1 MEYFGL
7 EIFDGKPFKEIS
19 LEENVPLEE
28 QWFHLT
34 QDITCIDYIIHDILD
49 FSVDVG
55 WYPTAEVTQDTG
67 FRICIIEGPYTDGMV
82 FYEKRCKTIEQM
94 KLDLQ
99 EGIML
104 IQSFKQMSIEDILKT
119 KIRDFL

>member
-1 MEYFGL
+1 MDYFGL
-7 EIFDGKPFKEIS
+7 EIFDGKPLKEIS
-19 LEENVPLEE
+19 LEENLPLEE

-34 QDITCIDYIIHDILD
+34 EDITCIDYIIHDVLD

-55 WYPTAEVTQDTG
+55 WYPNIKITPDAG
-67 FRICIIEGPYTDGMV
+67 FRTRIIEGPYTDGMV
-82 FYEKRCKTIEQM
+82 FYEKTSKTIAQM

-99 EGIML
+99 EGILL
-104 IQSFKQMSIEDILKT
+104 IQSFKKLSIEDIFKT